1 MNGAV
6 QTYSP
11 FLDEPWRRLAWIAP
25 LAVALWAA
33 ILLCFTL
40 VLEQAPR
47 TLPEAK
53 PVEAQIVEL
62 PPVVGGL
69 QGGPAKPA
77 APPAPAAP
85 PKPHIEAKRKAAPK
99 VHTRKPR
106 AIPQEPPSESGT
118 SKAPAEAAPSS
129 GQASS
134 KTGGA
139 AGGGAPGA
147 SGSSGGG
154 GLGSDSLGA
163 RAIYS
168 PMPKIPDD
176 LRQDDF
182 QAVAV
187 ARFEVS
193 YDGTVKVT
201 LVQPS
206 PNPRLNA
213 ILLDTL
219 RQWRFFPAMKGGV
232 AINSVFDVRIP
243 ITVH

>member
-6 QTYSP
+6 HTYSP

-25 LAVALWAA
+25 LAIALWAA
-33 ILLCFTL
+33 ILFCFTL
-40 VLEQAPR
+40 VLEQSPR
-47 TLPEAK
+47 TMPEPK

-85 PKPHIEAKRKAAPK
+85 PKPRVEVKRRVAPR
-99 VHTRKPR
+99 VHPRKLP
-106 AIPQEPPSESGT
+106 AIPEEPPSESGT
-118 SKAPAEAAPSS
+118 SKAPVEAAPSS

-134 KTGGA
+134 KSAGT

-147 SGSSGGG
+147 SSSSGGG
-154 GLGSDSLGA
+154 KIGSDSLGA

-201 LVQPS
+201 LVQPTPS
-206 PNPRLNA
+206 PRLNA

-232 AINSVFDVRIP
+232 AINSIFEVRIP
-243 ITVH
+243 VTVH